1 MKKKCVSGV
10 PMTFPSSRSVP
21 PETRIA
27 LWNTAFLG
35 DAVLTLPLAQALHKR
50 YPETPIDFYVRA
62 GLEPL
67 FEANPVFNAVYG
79 VRKKSKSLS
88 SIRAMGAAARQRR
101 YSLWVAAHSS
111 LRTGLVS
118 YLSRAKRRIGY
129 SETPLAGL
137 WFTKTTSRRFKELDE
152 IERLLELALAAGCEE
167 SSSEPVL
174 VLSDEAHAE
183 AVTFFETIYND
194 GVASVVG
201 LHPGSVWE
209 TKRWP
214 AEYFAEIGRKA
225 LEQGAAVV
233 VFAGPGEEA
242 IASLVVEALRKH
254 EPEKTERLVYDVS
267 GKLSLAQLGAFISKL
282 SCYVTNDSG
291 PMHLSWAQ
299 KVPTVAVFGPTVKS
313 LGFFPRGRD
322 SHVVE
327 IPLKCRP
334 CGLHGHKSCP
344 LKHHDCMR
352 KIAPELVWQRVKGYL
367 TPQE

>member
-1 MKKKCVSGV
+1 MSV
-10 PMTFPSSRSVP
+10 PSSQSLT

-35 DAVLTLPLAQALHKR
+35 DAVLTLPLAQALRKR
-50 YPETPIDFYVRA
+50 YPDTPIDFYVRA

-79 VRKKSKSLS
+79 VRKKRKSLG
-88 SIRAMGAAARQRR
+88 SIRDMGAATRQRR

-111 LRTGLVS
+111 LRTGMVS
-118 YLSRAKRRIGY
+118 FLSRATRRIGY

-167 SSSEPVL
+167 SSSVPEL
-174 VLSDEAHAE
+174 VLSDEAYAE
-183 AVTFFETIYND
+183 AAAVFETIYND
-194 GVASVVG
+194 GASSVLG

-225 LEQGAAVV
+225 LNAGAAVM
-233 VFAGPGEEA
+233 VFAGPGEEG
-242 IASLVVEALRKH
+242 IASLVVEALRH
-254 EPEKTERLVYDVS
+254 NQPEKSASLIYDVS
-267 GKLSLAQLGAFISKL
+267 GKLSLAQLGAFIGKL

-299 KVPTVAVFGPTVKS
+299 KVPTVAIFGPTVKS
-313 LGFFPRGRD
+313 LGFFPRGQH

-327 IPLKCRP
+327 IPLGCRP
-334 CGLHGHKSCP
+334 CGLHGHKNCP
-344 LKHHDCMR
+344 LKHHDCMQ
-352 KIAPELVWQRVKGYL
+352 KVVPDMVWEKTKGYL
-367 TPQE
+367 AKS